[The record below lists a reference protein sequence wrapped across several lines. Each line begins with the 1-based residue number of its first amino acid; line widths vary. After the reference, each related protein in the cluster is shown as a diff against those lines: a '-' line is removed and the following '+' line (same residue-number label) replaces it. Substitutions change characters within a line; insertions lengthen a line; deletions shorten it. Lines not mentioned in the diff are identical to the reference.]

1 MKDIMGEA
9 IVVTVE
15 TTEEI
20 GKRKYKEFKKSTVIN
35 VTQKL
40 EDAVTK
46 ARPALF
52 KETNTKAQSSKS
64 ESKNLKLHI

>member
-1 MKDIMGEA
+1 MKDVMGEA
-9 IVVTVE
+9 IVMRVE
-15 TTEEI
+15 TTEKI
-20 GKRKYKEFKKSTVIN
+20 GKRKYKKFKKAAVID

-46 ARPALF
+46 AILALF

>member
-9 IVVTVE
+9 IVMTVE

-35 VTQKL
+35 VTQNL

-46 ARPALF
+46 DRLALF

>member
-35 VTQKL
+35 VTQNL

-46 ARPALF
+46 ARLALF
-52 KETNTKAQSSKS
+52 KETNTKPQSSKS